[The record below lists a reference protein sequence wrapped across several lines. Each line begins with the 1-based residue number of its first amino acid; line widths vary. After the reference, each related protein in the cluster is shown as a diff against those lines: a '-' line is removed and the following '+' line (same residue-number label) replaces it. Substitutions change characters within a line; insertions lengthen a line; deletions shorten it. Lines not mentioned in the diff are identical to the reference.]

1 MALTKARRPKE
12 GDSLNITSM
21 MDMMTII
28 LVFLLKSYSTQDISI
43 APSDDLELPMSTTK
57 TEPQVAVNLVVTK
70 SQIIVDGVTILRLT
84 RVPDPSDATK
94 ERLAVPDDEKRGQL
108 INHLHEVL
116 LDKAE
121 SAKNLGSQSGS
132 EEHSFKGRLLI
143 QCHKTLPFSVLR
155 EVMYTAGQAQFSEF
169 RFVVYKQ
176 E

>member
-1 MALTKARRPKE
+1 MALKKARRTKPDA
-12 GDSLNITSM
+12 GLNITSM

-28 LVFLLKSYSTQDISI
+28 LVFLLKSYSAQDISI
-43 APSDDLELPMSTTK
+43 APSEDLELPLSTTQTK
-57 TEPQVAVNLVVTK
+57 PEIAVNLVVTK
-70 SQIIVDGVTILRLT
+70 SQIIVDGVEILRLAEM
-84 RVPDPSDATK
+84 PDPADATK
-94 ERLAVPDDEKRGQL
+94 MRLAVPEDEKRGQL
-108 INHLHEVL
+108 INLLHEVL

-121 SAKNLGSQSGS
+121 SAKQLGSQSGS
-132 EEHSFKGRLLI
+132 DQHSFKGRLLI